1 MIADLRTVF
10 VAELTRRLKSRPF
23 VIGMLI
29 GVIGVVTITKLPLL
43 LAGAFTGSN
52 AVILIGDPALTQA
65 AKPLLADDY
74 TVKSTLAPQPV
85 DQTLLKRYD
94 ATAALVIAKDSK
106 GLHLD
111 VYARDPGSFGKNQ
124 LTRAL
129 LPLQLRL
136 ATHRSAADVK
146 AISSITVNVNTIG
159 SKFTST
165 AQAEAAR
172 GVAYTLLMFLY
183 ILILIN
189 SQLVTTSV
197 AEEKTS
203 RIAELLVAS
212 VDPSALL
219 AGKVLSG
226 AVLSIVQLVVWI
238 GASVLLSGGP
248 ALSNATT
255 PPADANSLFA
265 LNNILNVLTPGVL
278 IAFAVYF
285 VIGFLQLSTL
295 LAGFA
300 SLINRTEDLGSIT
313 GPLVIPVV
321 AALFIAMAALG
332 VPDAQF
338 SVIASMIPIISP
350 FVMFARIAASN
361 VPLWQIGVSLAIN
374 LIALYFIAVFA
385 GKIYRV
391 GMLLYGR
398 PPKFSQIWRVLRAS

>member
-1 MIADLRTVF
+1 MIRDLGTVF

-23 VIGMLI
+23 LIGMLI
-29 GVIGVVTITKLPLL
+29 GVIGVVSITKLPFL

-52 AVILIGDPALTQA
+52 AVVLVGDAALTQA

-74 TVKSTLAPQPV
+74 KIKAVVAPQPA
-85 DQTLLKRYD
+85 DAALLKQYD
-94 ATAALVIAKDSK
+94 ATAAVVLSK
-106 GLHLD
+106 GSTGLKVE
-111 VYARDPGSFGKNQ
+111 VYAHDPGSFGKGE
-124 LTRAL
+124 LSRAL
-129 LPLQLRL
+129 LPLQLQMT
-136 ATHRSAADVK
+136 THRSAADIK
-146 AISSITVNVNTIG
+146 RISAVSITVNTIG
-159 SKFTST
+159 SKFAST
-165 AQAEAAR
+165 GQAEAAR
-172 GVAYTLLMFLY
+172 GIAYTLLMFLY

-212 VDPSALL
+212 VDTSALL
-219 AGKVLSG
+219 AGKVLAG
-226 AVLSIVQLVVWI
+226 AVLSIIQLIVWV
-238 GASVLLSGGP
+238 GASMLLSGGP
-248 ALSNATT
+248 GIAGSS
-255 PPADANSLFA
+255 PSQADVNGIFA
-265 LNNILNVLTPGVL
+265 LNNLLSVLTPGVL
-278 IAFAVYF
+278 VAFAVYF
-285 VIGFLQLSTL
+285 IIGFLQLSTL

-332 VPDAQF
+332 APEARF
-338 SVIASMIPIISP
+338 AVITSMIPILSP

-361 VPLWQIGVSLAIN
+361 VPLWQIGLSLAIN
-374 LIALYFIAVFA
+374 LVALYFIAIFA

-398 PPKFSQIWRVLRAS
+398 PPKLSQIWHVLRAS

>member
-1 MIADLRTVF
+1 MIADIGTVF
-10 VAELTRRLKSRPF
+10 VAEVTRRLKSRPF
-23 VIGMLI
+23 LIGMAI
-29 GVIGVVTITKLPLL
+29 GVLGILAFTRLPALL
-43 LAGAFTGSN
+43 ENTFTGSN
-52 AVILIGDPALTQA
+52 TVVLVGDAALTRA
-65 AKPLLADDY
+65 AAPLLADDY
-74 TVKSTLAPQPV
+74 KIAASIAPQAI
-85 DQTLLKRYD
+85 DGALLKHYD
-94 ATAALVIAKDSK
+94 AAAALAISESAK
-106 GLHLD
+106 GLRVV
-111 VYARDPGSFGKNQ
+111 VYAHDPGSFGRGM
-124 LTRAL
+124 LSRAL
-129 LPLQLRL
+129 LPLQLQL
-136 ATHRSAADVK
+136 TMHRSAAAVK
-146 AISSITVNVNTIG
+146 AISSISVSVNTIG

-172 GVAYTLLMFLY
+172 GIAYTLLIFLY

-212 VDPSALL
+212 VDTSALL

-226 AVLSIVQLVVWI
+226 AVLSIIQLAVWI
-238 GASVLLSGGP
+238 GASMLLSGGIGASAQTP
-248 ALSNATT
+248 AQ
-255 PPADANSLFA
+255 PDANSIFG

-278 IAFAVYF
+278 IAFLVYF
-285 VIGFLQLSTL
+285 IIGFLQLSTL
-295 LAGFA
+295 LAGCA

-313 GPLVIPVV
+313 GPLIMPVI

-332 VPDAQF
+332 EPEAQF

-361 VPLWQIGVSLAIN
+361 VPLWQIGLSLAIN
-374 LIALYFIAVFA
+374 LAALYVIAVVA

-398 PPKFSQIWRVLRAS
+398 PPKLSQIWHVLRA